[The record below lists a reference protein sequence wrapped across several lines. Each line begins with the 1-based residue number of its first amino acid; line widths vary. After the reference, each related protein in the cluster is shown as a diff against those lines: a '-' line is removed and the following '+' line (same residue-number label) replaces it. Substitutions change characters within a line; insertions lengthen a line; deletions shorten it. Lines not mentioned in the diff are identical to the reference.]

1 MKIQILGTGCAKC
14 GHLYQAAVQ
23 AVNETGVTATVDKV
37 TDITEILEFTPWA
50 LPALAVD
57 GKVMAAGQLLTSDQ
71 IKTYF
76 PK

>member
-14 GHLYQAAVQ
+14 GHLYQEAVQ

-71 IKTYF
+71 IKAYF